1 MELLL
6 AFALLGIL
14 GIFAASIIAEQMQ
27 RQALLK
33 SVQLAGDLLAE
44 AKNQSLLWHQTVT
57 VELDHDHIRLNDKR
71 YPYFGSVLLQN
82 PETISYNE
90 RGNVNHAATL
100 LFYTKND
107 QLTLTIWLGGGM
119 FEIGKLR
126 HDSD

>member
-6 AFALLGIL
+6 AFAFLGVL
-14 GIFAASIIAEQMQ
+14 GTFAGSMIARQMQ

-44 AKNQSLLWHQTVT
+44 AKNQSLLMQQTVT
-57 VELDHDHIRLNDKR
+57 VELNHEQIRLNEKI

-90 RGNVNHAATL
+90 HGNVNRAATL

-126 HDSD
+126 HDSH